1 MEYSMTNDIISSEE
15 QLITEIRRNARYIE
29 FHNSRFKNKVEREQ
43 QTWALIEANKGTY
56 STELLKTIFRLVDY
70 EKGKGFW
77 FGTML
82 NSNIPKILKHTPI
95 EQLVKYIDYI
105 CFSGD
110 APSIIMDRC
119 VNWDMHIKHAR
130 QGLVS
135 LLLYL
140 SDPSMHAIWVDATNK
155 GLAVLAGNRVL
166 SLDGFGAQYRDFSN
180 RALEFCRRYSFDP
193 RELDFVLW
201 LIGEKV
207 AYEKDHFAIGK
218 GFKNSSLKEMVA
230 TSTIIDYSTRDT
242 NIIESA
248 NETTMRLG
256 KNNAHP
262 INIYGDFIN
271 FRGLQHAPVNEQGV
285 VFLFGMICREL
296 GYVVEIVKPGFPDCE
311 AKRNIKTNMW
321 QRVRIEFEYQAKSF
335 KNHGH
340 DPMVCDLVVCWE
352 NDWPECPIEVLE
364 LRTVLKK
371 LPTEVGK

>member
-1 MEYSMTNDIISSEE
+1 MVDDIVSSEE
-15 QLITEIRRNARYIE
+15 QLITEIRKNAQYIE
-29 FHNSRFKNKVEREQ
+29 FYNSRFKNKIEREQ
-43 QTWALIEANKGTY
+43 QTWALIETNKGKY

-82 NSNIPKILKHTPI
+82 NSNIPKILKNTPI
-95 EQLVKYIDYI
+95 EQLIKFIDYV

-119 VNWDMHIKHAR
+119 VNGDMHIKHAR

-135 LLLYL
+135 ILLYL
-140 SDPSMHAIWVDATNK
+140 SDPSMHAIWVNATNK
-155 GLAVLAGNRVL
+155 GLVVLAGNRVF
-166 SLDGFGAQYRDFSN
+166 SFEGFGAQYHDFSN
-180 RALEFCRRYSFDP
+180 RALEFCRHYSFDP

-201 LIGEKV
+201 LIGKKV
-207 AYEKDHFAIGK
+207 TYEKDHFAIGK
-218 GFKNSSLKEMVA
+218 GFKNFPLKKMVN
-230 TSTIIDYSTRDT
+230 TNTIKDN

-248 NETTMRLG
+248 NETTMSIG
-256 KNNAHP
+256 KDNVHFS
-262 INIYGDFIN
+262 NIYGDFIN

-296 GYVVEIVKPGFPDCE
+296 GYVVESVKSGFPDCE
-311 AKRNIKTNMW
+311 AKRNVKTNMW

-340 DPMVCDLVVCWE
+340 DSKGCDLVVCWE

-364 LRTVLKK
+364 LRTVLKR
-371 LPTEVGK
+371 LPSEVGK